1 MQERRKQD
9 VREGPAQKEGGNT
22 PRRPLGRSSAP
33 QYSAVRNWG
42 GDLRPRDNLLHAMTL
57 DGPAHQTPH
66 LARVSL
72 RPHLLLHLKSP
83 SPFFESGLV
92 SVFLALSA
100 HDLKVLLQLDCEVGH

>member
-1 MQERRKQD
+1 MQERRKHD
-9 VREGPAQKEGGNT
+9 VRAGPAHKEGGNT

-33 QYSAVRNWG
+33 QYSAMRNG
-42 GDLRPRDNLLHAMTL
+42 GDLHPRDNLLHAMTL
-57 DGPAHQTPH
+57 DGPAHQTLH

-72 RPHLLLHLKSP
+72 SPHLPLHLKSP

-100 HDLKVLLQLDCEVGH
+100 HDLETLVQLDCEVGH